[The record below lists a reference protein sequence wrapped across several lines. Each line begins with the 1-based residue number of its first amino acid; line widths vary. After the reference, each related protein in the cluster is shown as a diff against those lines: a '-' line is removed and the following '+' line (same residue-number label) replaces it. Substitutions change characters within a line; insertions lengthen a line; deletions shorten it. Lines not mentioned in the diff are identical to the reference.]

1 MVLCPATKRPIRR
14 PTKLGLNLPSLF
26 LSHLSKLLGSLS
38 GGYHPLDSLLG
49 VLALFHGL
57 LLALVLCFYDSI
69 EEVMICQEA
78 LQGMHPGQVFI
89 CDYAVPIRQE

>member
-1 MVLCPATKRPIRR
+1 M
-14 PTKLGLNLPSLF
+14 
-26 LSHLSKLLGSLS
+26 LGSLG
-38 GGYHPLDSLLG
+38 GGYHPLDSLPG
-49 VLALFHGL
+49 VFAFFRGL

-89 CDYAVPIRQE
+89 GDYAVPIRQE